1 MESTNQIRDQ
11 LTSLA
16 SNYNNRFWM
25 RNYILGC
32 TILENATQTLQFE
45 IIEGRGVTTILEY
58 NIELSKHIDNLSKVI
73 MNTSDISSEMRPW
86 MTSILGHM
94 IFLRNTVHGADINNL
109 IGLQEFLQLIK
120 LGITESRIGMEEAI
134 TKSEKKLLTQKWENQ
149 LKLLH

>member
-1 MESTNQIRDQ
+1 MEPSNQIRDQ
-11 LTSLA
+11 LFSLA

-45 IIEGRGVTTILEY
+45 IVEGRGVATILEY

-73 MNTSDISSEMRPW
+73 MNTNDISSEMRPW
-86 MTSILGHM
+86 MTSMLGHM
-94 IFLRNTVHGADINNL
+94 IFLRNTVHGTDIKNL
-109 IGLQEFLQLIK
+109 IGLQESLQLIK
-120 LGITESRIGMEEAI
+120 LGITESRIGIEEAI

>member
-58 NIELSKHIDNLSKVI
+58 NIELSKHIDNLSTVI